1 MCGYGQKVIWG
12 LFRKRAQLQLLIE
25 IKINARVAFDPGL
38 YGKRTSKSD
47 LYHLKPL
54 LILHKGGS

>member
-25 IKINARVAFDPGL
+25 IKIMQGWPLTQDYMANVRVKVTF
-38 YGKRTSKSD
+38 TT
-47 LYHLKPL
+47 
-54 LILHKGGS
+54 